1 MKTFPKP
8 LSAQEE
14 KYYVEL
20 LEKGD
25 RAARDILIE
34 RNLRLV
40 AHLVKKYS
48 QSERDVEDFI
58 SIGTVGLIKAVDTF
72 RAGKGNRLST
82 YAAKCIE
89 NEILM
94 TLRAERK
101 YRREVSLF
109 EPIGTDK
116 EGNEIHLMDI
126 MEGETKDIV
135 GELYQEG
142 MLKRLQS
149 SASVTLTPRELK
161 ILSLRYG
168 LGNGGEEKTQREV
181 AAVMGISRSYVSRIE
196 KKALGKLRA
205 ELEKAGK

>member
-1 MKTFPKP
+1 MKTFPQP
-8 LSAQEE
+8 LTAQEE

-48 QSERDVEDFI
+48 QNEREAEDFI

-126 MEGETKDIV
+126 MESENKDIV

-142 MLKRLQS
+142 MLKRLRT
-149 SASVTLTPRELK
+149 SAPGTLTPRESK
-161 ILSLRYG
+161 ILRLRYG
-168 LGNGGEEKTQREV
+168 LDGEGTEMTQREV
-181 AAVMGISRSYVSRIE
+181 AAQMGISRSYVSQR
-196 KKALGKLRA
+196 R
-205 ELEKAGK
+205 

>member
-1 MKTFPKP
+1 MKTFPQP
-8 LSAQEE
+8 LTAQEE

-48 QSERDVEDFI
+48 QNEREAEDFI

-89 NEILM
+89 NEVLM
-94 TLRAERK
+94 TLRSKRK

-116 EGNEIHLMDI
+116 EGNEIPLMDI
-126 MEGETKDIV
+126 IESENQDIV
-135 GELYQEG
+135 GDLYQEG
-142 MLKRLQS
+142 MLKRLRS
-149 SASVTLTPRELK
+149 SAPGTLTPWESK
-161 ILSLRYG
+161 ILRLRYG
-168 LGNGGEEKTQREV
+168 LDGEGTELTQREV
-181 AAVMGISRSYVSRIE
+181 AARMGISRSYVSRIE
-196 KKALGKLRA
+196 KRALQKLKAC
-205 ELEKAGK
+205 LEG

>member
-1 MKTFPKP
+1 MKTFPQP
-8 LSAQEE
+8 LTAQEE
-14 KYYVEL
+14 KHYVEL

-48 QSERDVEDFI
+48 QSERETEDFI

-72 RAGKGNRLST
+72 QARKGSRLCT
-82 YAAKCIE
+82 YASRCIE

-94 TLRAERK
+94 FLRSERK

-126 MEGETKDIV
+126 MESESKDIV

-142 MLKRLQS
+142 MLRRLRD
-149 SASVTLTPRELK
+149 SASETLTPRESQ
-161 ILSLRYG
+161 ILRLRYG
-168 LGNGGEEKTQREV
+168 LDGEDGERTQREV
-181 AAVMGISRSYVSRIE
+181 AAKMGISRSYVSRIE
-196 KKALGKLRA
+196 KRALQKLKAR
-205 ELEKAGK
+205 LEG

>member
-94 TLRAERK
+94 TLRAERTGVRSP
-101 YRREVSLF
+101 Y
-109 EPIGTDK
+109 
-116 EGNEIHLMDI
+116 
-126 MEGETKDIV
+126 
-135 GELYQEG
+135 
-142 MLKRLQS
+142 S
-149 SASVTLTPRELK
+149 SPSARIRK
-161 ILSLRYG
+161 
-168 LGNGGEEKTQREV
+168 
-181 AAVMGISRSYVSRIE
+181 AMRSI
-196 KKALGKLRA
+196 
-205 ELEKAGK
+205 